1 MSPFFYCV
9 VFQTPISTNITKLTS
24 EFKLH
29 TLKKV
34 TTSDLINS
42 MTIYQISK
50 KLDVVHHEETQV
62 DALN

>member
-9 VFQTPISTNITKLTS
+9 VFQTPISTNITKLTG

-34 TTSDLINS
+34 TTSDLIYS
-42 MTIYQISK
+42 MTIYQIFN
-50 KLDVVHHEETQV
+50 KLDVVSHEEARV